1 MPDDQYNGVG
11 IEVNVYERAGRWT
24 GEYIL
29 TKRLEAYTLNE
40 VNALSQSG
48 ETREQAQELAL
59 CEARRSIDRFVMTMP
74 ILVQQVARAM
84 RAPIRANA

>member
-1 MPDDQYNGVG
+1 MPDDQYNGIE

-29 TKRLEAYTLNE
+29 IKRLEAGTLNE
-40 VNALSQSG
+40 VNALSEAG
-48 ETREQAQELAL
+48 ETREEARELAL
-59 CEARRSIDRFVMTMP
+59 CEARRSLDRFVMTAP

-84 RAPIRANA
+84 RARIGSNA